1 MAHLF
6 GLIGKDIGYSR
17 SPELFQQF
25 FAGAGVEAEYRLFD
39 LPLITSITEVLALQP
54 AGLNVTQPYKQAVI
68 PWLDELDATAKAI
81 EAVNTMAFTGQA
93 VIGYNTDAIGFER
106 ALVPLL
112 SSHHTKALILGTGG
126 AALAA
131 AYACRQLGIT
141 YRMVSRTPEEDQ
153 IGYDSVTPELLATH
167 TLLIQAT
174 PIGSA
179 RYADE
184 RPPLPYFAITSK
196 HLLFDMVYAPPITP
210 FMRAGEEKGAV
221 VTNGLTMLEEQAKA
235 AWEIWRKFNFG

>member
-6 GLIGKDIGYSR
+6 GLIGKNIGYSR
-17 SPELFQQF
+17 SPGIFQQYF
-25 FAGAGVEAEYRLFD
+25 TEAGVEAEYRLFD
-39 LPLITSITEVLALQP
+39 LPVIGSITEVFALQP

-68 PWLDELDATAKAI
+68 PFLDGVDDTAKAI
-81 EAVNTMAFTGQA
+81 GAVNTIAFTGQA
-93 VIGYNTDAIGFER
+93 TLGFNTDAIGLKR
-106 ALVPLL
+106 ALAPLL

-141 YRMVSRTPEEDQ
+141 YRMVSRSPEENQ
-153 IGYDSVTPELLATH
+153 ISYKSVTPDLLATH

-174 PIGSA
+174 PIGSV
-179 RYADE
+179 RYPDK
-184 RPPLPYFAITSK
+184 RPPLPYFAISSK
-196 HLLFDMVYAPPITP
+196 HLLFDMVYAPLVTP

-221 VTNGLTMLEEQAKA
+221 TCNGLTMLEEQAKA
-235 AWEIWRKFNFG
+235 AWEIWQPFNFD